1 MSNTAVP
8 TRDQLDERGQ
18 SIFDAIRKK
27 LGVVPNLYATIGY
40 SSGVLESYLGFSDS
54 AAAGSFSAREVE
66 AIKLA
71 VSEANGCDYC
81 RAAHTA
87 LAKMN
92 GFTHEQTLE
101 LRDGSISDPK
111 LNVLTNLAAQVA
123 ERAGQVDPE
132 VRGRFFELGYSEKAL
147 IDFVA
152 IVVSV
157 TFTNYV
163 YGLTQ
168 VPIDFPKVEPVE
180 ALAI

>member
-1 MSNTAVP
+1 MSNTTVP

-18 SIFDAIRKK
+18 VIFDAIKQK

-40 SSGVLESYLGFSDS
+40 SSGVLESFLGFAD
-54 AAAGSFSAREVE
+54 AAASGAFTAREVE

-92 GFTHEQTLE
+92 GFTQEETLE
-101 LRDGSISDPK
+101 LRDGTIADPK
-111 LNVLTNLAAQVA
+111 LNVLTNLAIEVA
-123 ERAGQVDPE
+123 ETAGQVDE
-132 VRGRFFELGYSEKAL
+132 GIRQRFFDLGYDEKAL
-147 IDFVA
+147 IDFAA
-152 IVVSV
+152 IVISV

-163 YGLTQ
+163 FGLTH
-168 VPIDFPKVEPVE
+168 VPIDFPKAESLE
-180 ALAI
+180 ALAV